1 MTTRSYM
8 CSWFDARMHFD
19 VRVQAID
26 ALDRAA
32 QTMKPPLSAMFTDV
46 YDEPTPLLRE
56 QEQEVRDMVERF
68 PDDYPSSVPLKDS

>member
-1 MTTRSYM
+1 
-8 CSWFDARMHFD
+8 
-19 VRVQAID
+19 
-26 ALDRAA
+26 
-32 QTMKPPLSAMFTDV
+32 MKPPLSAMFTDV

>member
-1 MTTRSYM
+1 MTARSHV
-8 CSWFDARMHFD
+8 CSWHGIHVHTRM
-19 VRVQAID
+19 QAID

-32 QTMKPPLSAMFTDV
+32 QAMKPPLSAMFTDV